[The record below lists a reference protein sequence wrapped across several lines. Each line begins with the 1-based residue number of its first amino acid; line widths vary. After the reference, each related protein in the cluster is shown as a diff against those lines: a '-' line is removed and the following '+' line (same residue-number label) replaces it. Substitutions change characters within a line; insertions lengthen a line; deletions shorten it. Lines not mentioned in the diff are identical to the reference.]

1 MVDVLAEMTLETPGE
16 QGAAARALKA
26 VIPADPNVV
35 ISQESLVRR
44 NIMVVLVK
52 VKTSQTLHPDA
63 FFYTDL

>member
-16 QGAAARALKA
+16 QEAAARALKA

-63 FFYTDL
+63 FLYTDL